1 MPKSQ
6 KQKKAKA
13 ADFTKA
19 KLKLG
24 KGKQAANNATNTS
37 YSSKGQLTHFNLPEK
52 LNRFTASRAS

>member
-6 KQKKAKA
+6 KQKKASA

-24 KGKQAANNATNTS
+24 KGKQIASNATNTS
-37 YSSKGQLTHFNLPEK
+37 YSSKGQPIFSAMRPGTN
-52 LNRFTASRAS
+52 